1 MNLLGDTEVNL
12 LMEQSVGR
20 HIGVYN
26 VQARLHS
33 YYGDRGYLHFE
44 KNKFGGCTVIVVLA
58 NKPVAK
64 SALYEIGKEDKR

>member
-1 MNLLGDTEVNL
+1 M
-12 LMEQSVGR
+12 
-20 HIGVYN
+20 
-26 VQARLHS
+26 QARLHS